1 MLENSEAIL
10 KVTPRLYYGHFE
22 MASYSGSAPPL
33 ALGQAICFSFARQSG
48 TDLSS
53 FSWTY
58 ECSFL
63 SVVRFGAKH
72 QGTSALLN
80 HPIDINTLLFLPV
93 AETPKGKIG
102 SLAKTPR
109 ILLVMSQSIEL
120 FLIIFCSVIR
130 PAGSILALRLIR
142 DRYSRALTP
151 LAS

>member
-1 MLENSEAIL
+1 
-10 KVTPRLYYGHFE
+10 
-22 MASYSGSAPPL
+22 ASYSGSAPPL

-80 HPIDINTLLFLPV
+80 HPIENKYLTFFTGCRNSEGKDRLSRENAKNSISYVTFYLAFFIHILFGNKACWLDPCASFNQRPILESSTTTGVLNRTTALP
-93 AETPKGKIG
+93 
-102 SLAKTPR
+102 
-109 ILLVMSQSIEL
+109 
-120 FLIIFCSVIR
+120 
-130 PAGSILALRLIR
+130 
-142 DRYSRALTP
+142 
-151 LAS
+151 